1 MQCITTYM
9 GTYMHVHEVEVN
21 LCVKLCTYMYTY
33 IHNGMYIKHYHI
45 NIFVINFQHSN
56 LIADHNNISFEPTM
70 TSITTVTCTQIVYKM
85 MSFAFSLVISII
97 QK

>member
-9 GTYMHVHEVEVN
+9 GICMNLKLIYVCNYAHACIPTYTMACISN
-21 LCVKLCTYMYTY
+21 IIILLCS
-33 IHNGMYIKHYHI
+33 
-45 NIFVINFQHSN
+45 FVINFQHSN